1 MLMGCGRREDSFENV
16 SPGGLST
23 LSSHIAPLEG
33 FQYER
38 KAWFLLT
45 AKQLRINVSD
55 LSEPLC
61 WLAWLFW
68 FLGSPE
74 GSTWGGGRERRQT

>member
-1 MLMGCGRREDSFENV
+1 MLMGCGQREDSFENV

-38 KAWFLLT
+38 KAWFLIT

-55 LSEPLC
+55 LSGASVSVSIAFLVS
-61 WLAWLFW
+61 WL
-68 FLGSPE
+68 S
-74 GSTWGGGRERRQT
+74 